1 MMATSSSSSSR
12 SDSSDSSDA
21 IISGVVGGVVGG
33 VVVLAAATFF
43 VIKKRGLA
51 CSPAEL
57 QAEITETSKDAR
69 DVNVVQNVDESQMP
83 KPAATLEMAAV

>member
-33 VVVLAAATFF
+33 VVVLSAATFF
-43 VIKKRGLA
+43 VIKKRGVALK
-51 CSPAEL
+51 SAEL
-57 QAEITETSKDAR
+57 QVLK
-69 DVNVVQNVDESQMP
+69 
-83 KPAATLEMAAV
+83 MANR